1 MATKRISAPYSF
13 VPLNGEVY
21 IPEWYNKVS
30 QDIPFEDGEDGIIE
44 VAWRNVSPLIIRDG
58 SCGKKE
64 TAQSAYVDLP
74 DGTRRY
80 FIPGSSL
87 KGMLRNVM
95 AIMSFGKFN
104 EYSKACFSKRVKKE
118 KVPYRYGVEDLVR
131 RGQPSCGTEEHD
143 LCETIFGWTD
153 GNSMKGRVQVGH
165 AFCVNEA
172 NMLMSERS
180 GVLGQPKASYYPLYL
195 KQNENNNNN
204 KKYHITYDNEK
215 AQVSGWKR
223 YRIHRGSTVSDLP
236 EGNGNENT
244 TSGFCPLR
252 PGLIFTMRISVHN
265 LRKVEIGAL
274 LSAIT
279 FHHTEGVWHSLG
291 GAKSFGY
298 GKLECEYS
306 SIKLSG
312 LQYDK
317 GDYLA
322 AFETEMNNFT
332 QSKIKEDWTGCDRMK
347 TLVAIAS
354 EHTDDVVRMMELD
367 EYTSTKKYS
376 TKENSDPDFYLPYP
390 ENASRGL
397 TSALTEEYKMR
408 QLEEARRRRV
418 EKVRENLSPRNTEI
432 ETLRGNGNLD
442 QAKQKLEELIRLL
455 QREGVPTEPEHQQ
468 LEALKHEIDEQRQR
482 AQECRAQEEK
492 AKQEAYINNGL
503 AGALNE
509 MYPDGARFKVDCWKT
524 CADKL
529 KTWMKRNK
537 EDALT
542 AGEQDVLA
550 EVVCRL
556 KDNPKDKKE
565 AKDWQQS
572 DSKIWKAVAGYL
584 SKERADRLFN
594 NEERHD

>member
-44 VAWRNVSPLIIRDG
+44 VAWRNVSPLIIRDS
-58 SCGKKE
+58 SCRKKE

-332 QSKIKEDWTGCDRMK
+332 QSKIKEDWTSCDRMK

-390 ENASRGL
+390 ENVSRGL

>member
-1 MATKRISAPYSF
+1 MVTKRISAPYSF
-13 VPLNGEVY
+13 VPLNREVY

-30 QDIPFEDGEDGIIE
+30 QDIPFEDGEDGSIE
-44 VAWRNVSPLIIRDG
+44 VTWRNVSPLIIRDG
-58 SCGKKE
+58 SCRKKE
-64 TAQSAYVDLP
+64 TAQSAFVDLP

-104 EYSKACFSKRVKKE
+104 KYNKACFSKRVKNE

-131 RGQPSCGTEEHD
+131 RGQPSCDTEEHD

-153 GNSMKGRVQVGH
+153 DGDSMKGRVQVGH

-172 NMLMSERS
+172 NMLLSERS

-195 KQNENNNNN
+195 KQNENNNRG
-204 KKYHITYDNEK
+204 YHITYDNEK

-236 EGNGNENT
+236 EGNGNGNT

-252 PGLIFTMRISVHN
+252 PGLTFTMRISVHN

-279 FHHTEGVWHSLG
+279 FHHTEGAWHSLG

-298 GKLECEYS
+298 GKLKCEYS
-306 SIKLSG
+306 SVKLSG

-322 AFETEMNNFT
+322 AFETVMDTFT
-332 QSKIKEDWTGCDRMK
+332 QSKIKDNWISCDRMK

-354 EHTDDVVRMMELD
+354 EHTDDVVRMMGLED
-367 EYTSTKKYS
+367 YTKTKKN
-376 TKENSDPDFYLPYP
+376 KPDFYQPYP
-390 ENASRGL
+390 EDARRGL
-397 TSALTEEYKMR
+397 TSALTEEYKMK
-408 QLEEARRRRV
+408 QLEEARKRRV
-418 EKVRENLSPRNTEI
+418 EKVRENLSPRNAEI
-432 ETLRGNGNLD
+432 ETLRKNGNLD
-442 QAKQKLEELIRLL
+442 QAKQKLDELIKLL
-455 QREGVPTEPEHQQ
+455 QREVVSTEPEQQQ
-468 LEALKHEIDEQRQR
+468 LEALKHEIDEQRQKDR
-482 AQECRAQEEK
+482 ECRAQEEK

-524 CADKL
+524 CTDKL

-542 AGEQDVLA
+542 AGEQVVLA

-556 KDNPKDKKE
+556 KNNPKDKKE
-565 AKDWQQS
+565 AKDWQLP

>member
-44 VAWRNVSPLIIRDG
+44 VAWRNVSPLIIRDS
-58 SCGKKE
+58 SCRKKE

-252 PGLIFTMRISVHN
+252 PGLTFTMRISVHN

-274 LSAIT
+274 LSAVT

-332 QSKIKEDWTGCDRMK
+332 QSKIKEDWTSCDRMK

-390 ENASRGL
+390 ENVSRGL

-565 AKDWQQS
+565 AKDWQLP

>member
-44 VAWRNVSPLIIRDG
+44 VAWRNVSPLIIRDS
-58 SCGKKE
+58 SCRKKE

-332 QSKIKEDWTGCDRMK
+332 QSKIKEDWTSCDRMK

-390 ENASRGL
+390 ENVSRGL

-542 AGEQDVLA
+542 AGEQDVLT

>member
-21 IPEWYNKVS
+21 IPEWNNKVS

-104 EYSKACFSKRVKKE
+104 EYNRACFSKRVKKE

-131 RGQPSCGTEEHD
+131 RGQPSCDPEEHD
-143 LCETIFGWTD
+143 LCETIFGWAD

-252 PGLIFTMRISVHN
+252 PGLTFTMRISVHN

-332 QSKIKEDWTGCDRMK
+332 QSKIKEDWTSCDRMK

-565 AKDWQQS
+565 TKDWQQS